1 MRRKAETYKNVDELN
16 KYAEIS
22 DFTVE
27 LSGMKKKLMSFI
39 DSVEEDLRKSDEENS
54 DELINKF
61 HDFRSIVLES
71 CVFDEVDTKNEY
83 LRTILTYIALTL
95 SFVEVLSDEFDVE

>member
-1 MRRKAETYKNVDELN
+1 
-16 KYAEIS
+16 
-22 DFTVE
+22 
-27 LSGMKKKLMSFI
+27 MSFI